1 MRSVKWH
8 DTERMMERGTWQQK
22 HRGGSADMSGN
33 DMRRSE
39 EEICVSAR
47 LGAGEEEHSYS
58 LSVDQLTSGF
68 VACPHC
74 GIWVSNARS
83 FIKVNMKKHGFP
95 KGALWRRKNGRETPN
110 VTLQLSHQFR
120 VEAGSLN
127 VK

>member
-22 HRGGSADMSGN
+22 QRGGSADMSGN

-47 LGAGEEEHSYS
+47 MGAGEAEHSYS

-83 FIKVNMKKHGFP
+83 FIKVNMKNMVFP
-95 KGALWRRKNGRETPN
+95 KAHFGEEKWA
-110 VTLQLSHQFR
+110 
-120 VEAGSLN
+120 
-127 VK
+127 